1 MGDDSSSQE
10 EMLLAIALGL
20 PQEQNE
26 RRLLPDRRSGVDRR
40 KTRVDVLY
48 ERRSSGERRQAVR
61 RKVDL
66 KEGSTLL
73 RKARSRL
80 SGRLR
85 N

>member
-10 EMLLAIALGL
+10 EMLLAIALSS

-40 KTRVDVLY
+40 KKRLDVPY

-73 RKARSRL
+73 TKARSRL

>member
-1 MGDDSSSQE
+1 V
-10 EMLLAIALGL
+10 LLAIALGL

-40 KTRVDVLY
+40 KTRLDVPH
-48 ERRSSGERRQAVR
+48 ERRTGGERRRAVR

-66 KEGSTLL
+66 EEGATLL

-80 SGRLR
+80 SRRLR

>member
-1 MGDDSSSQE
+1 MGDDSSSND
-10 EMLLAIALGL
+10 EMLLAIALSS
-20 PQEQNE
+20 PQEHNE

-40 KTRVDVLY
+40 KKRLHVPC
-48 ERRSSGERRQAVR
+48 ERRSNDERRQAVR
-61 RKVDL
+61 RTVDL

-73 RKARSRL
+73 KKARSRL

>member
-85 N
+85 H

>member
-1 MGDDSSSQE
+1 MGDGSSSQE

-85 N
+85 H

>member
-10 EMLLAIALGL
+10 EMLLAIALSS

-26 RRLLPDRRSGVDRR
+26 RRLLPDPRSGVDRR
-40 KTRVDVLY
+40 KTRLDVPY
-48 ERRSSGERRQAVR
+48 ERRSRGERRQAVR